1 MEPWAE
7 VDVLKAQWIV
17 ADEPQPADDDEIRR
31 FTGEDYPE
39 LCGRCRAAIDA
50 GWLMLIECELW
61 DGRFYCDD
69 DPEAGLMYAGD
80 EKWLCGGHEC
90 ACRQEEEEPA
100 EDGIERVC
108 WLTAEVT
115 RYAWGWEVVEYGTY
129 TLPVTGE
136 WHDLSQLA
144 VEVGQALDR
153 QATANWEGVTA
164 VIDYGR
170 EWAEINI
177 DIMSGSREMY
187 AMLLEG
193 EKDHVGVS

>member
-7 VDVLKAQWIV
+7 TDILQAQWVV
-17 ADEPQPADDDEIRR
+17 ADEQPADDDDDEIRR
-31 FTGEDYPE
+31 FTGDDYPE
-39 LCGRCRAAIDA
+39 LCQTCRSAIDA
-50 GWLMLIECELW
+50 GWLVLIEHERW
-61 DGRFYCDD
+61 DGVMYCAD
-69 DPEAGLMYAGD
+69 DPEAGFNYAYDMG
-80 EKWLCGGHEC
+80 WLCGGHEC
-90 ACRQEEEEPA
+90 ACRQEEDEFVD
-100 EDGIERVC
+100 EDHVC

-115 RYAWGWEVVEYGTY
+115 RYAWGWEVLEYGAY

-144 VEVGQALDR
+144 VEVRQALDR

-170 EWAEINI
+170 EWVEINI
-177 DIMSGSREMY
+177 DIMSGSREMH

>member
-90 ACRQEEEEPA
+90 ACRQEEEVEEDEPEWTSWLA
-100 EDGIERVC
+100 VDVTDYASGWQVVERVAYTIFNDSDDYHGLWDLARDTAR
-108 WLTAEVT
+108 WLDPKAKTHREVI
-115 RYAWGWEVVEYGTY
+115 
-129 TLPVTGE
+129 
-136 WHDLSQLA
+136 
-144 VEVGQALDR
+144 
-153 QATANWEGVTA
+153 TA
-164 VIDYGR
+164 VIDHGAT
-170 EWAEINI
+170 WTEINFGFRFGTI
-177 DIMSGSREMY
+177 EQ
-187 AMLLEG
+187 AAALLEG
-193 EKDHVGVS
+193 EDHV